1 MAKSNSPSVGI
12 RITTD
17 IPGLD
22 QIRADFLAFGKTYA
36 AKYIASALKNA
47 AEKGG
52 TLAALKD
59 ATPRGRTGNLKR
71 SAAVKTVRYLRQG
84 TGVAIIGYK
93 SGRKM
98 NEPYDKTKIGYHQG
112 LVEFG
117 TKERYRRTQAGVR
130 VSTGK
135 MPIGGSYG
143 RPPVRTAWERTRSRV
158 ESLLVEEMQK
168 ALEAAGREM
177 AGAIKARQGSFS

>member
-1 MAKSNSPSVGI
+1 MAKANSPTVGI
-12 RITTD
+12 RVTAD

-22 QIRADFLAFGKTYA
+22 QIRVDFLAFGKTYA

-52 TLAALKD
+52 TLQALKD
-59 ATPRGRTGNLKR
+59 TTPRGATGNLKR
-71 SAAVKTVRYLRQG
+71 SIAVKTKRYVRQG
-84 TGVAIIGYK
+84 TGIAIIGYK

-98 NEPYDKTKIGYHQG
+98 NEPYDKTKLGYHQG

-117 TKERYRRTQAGVR
+117 TKERYRVSAGGVR
-130 VSTGK
+130 ASTGK
-135 MPIGGSYG
+135 MPTGGNYG
-143 RPPVRTAWERTRSRV
+143 RPPVRTAWERTRARV

-168 ALEAAGREM
+168 ALNAAGREM
-177 AGAIKARQGSFS
+177 AGSIKARQGSFL

>member
-1 MAKSNSPSVGI
+1 MAEETGI
-12 RITTD
+12 RLTAN
-17 IPGLD
+17 IPGLED
-22 QIRADFLAFGKTYA
+22 VREQFLAFGKNYA

-52 TLAALKD
+52 TREALKN

-71 SAAVKTVRYLRQG
+71 SVAVKTKRYVRQG

-98 NEPYDKTKIGYHQG
+98 NEPYDNTKLGYHQG

-117 TKERYRRTQAGVR
+117 TKERFRRTEAGLR

-135 MPIGGSYG
+135 MPVGGSYG
-143 RPPVRTAWERTRSRV
+143 RPPVRTAWQLTRSRV
-158 ESLLVEEMQK
+158 EGMIVEEMKK
-168 ALEAAGREM
+168 ALEAAAREM
-177 AGAIKARQGSFS
+177 AAYIKSRQGPF

>member
-1 MAKSNSPSVGI
+1 VAKSNSPTVGI

-52 TLAALKD
+52 TLEALKD

-71 SAAVKTVRYLRQG
+71 SVAVKTKRYVRQG

-98 NEPYDKTKIGYHQG
+98 NEPYDKTKLGYHQG

-117 TKERYRRTQAGVR
+117 TKERYRVSSGGVR

-177 AGAIKARQGSFS
+177 AGSIKARQGSF

>member
-1 MAKSNSPSVGI
+1 MAKSNLLSLGI
-12 RITTD
+12 D

-22 QIRADFLAFGKTYA
+22 QIRADFLAFGKIYA

-71 SAAVKTVRYLRQG
+71 SAAVKTVRYVRQG

-98 NEPYDKTKIGYHQG
+98 NEPYDKTKLGYHQG

-117 TKERYRRTQAGVR
+117 TKERYRRTKAGVR

-143 RPPVRTAWERTRSRV
+143 RPPGRTAWERTRGRV

-177 AGAIKARQGSFS
+177 ADSIKARQGAF